1 MKDPPG
7 QERFKSITKSFLR
20 NTDGVLFIY
29 DISKQDSFDDLKAWF
44 ELYKNENEKV
54 IGLLIA
60 NKCDGERKVN
70 IEEAKKF
77 ADEHELKYLETSAK
91 LDKNLRKA
99 ITCLLE
105 RIIKSRECIE
115 SGENQETKGD
125 TYRRESYFSLSSI
138 DDVSTVKNKNSQK
151 KKCSC

>member
-1 MKDPPG
+1 MKDPPS

-70 IEEAKKF
+70 IE
-77 ADEHELKYLETSAK
+77 
-91 LDKNLRKA
+91 
-99 ITCLLE
+99 
-105 RIIKSRECIE
+105 
-115 SGENQETKGD
+115 
-125 TYRRESYFSLSSI
+125 
-138 DDVSTVKNKNSQK
+138 
-151 KKCSC
+151 